1 MQQKLSLKT
10 ASNSPSTYSGGITIK
25 SSEELVAVR
34 RAGKVVAA
42 VHEAIKQALRPGLT
56 TKELDII
63 AEREIRKH
71 GAIPTFK
78 GYFGFPASI
87 CVSLNEEIVHG
98 IPGNRVIRAGD
109 IIKLDVGATL
119 DGYIGDAA
127 VSLPVGE
134 ISRDAMDLIEATK
147 ISLDQG
153 IKAAMPGNRTG
164 DIGAAVEAYAIS
176 RGYSVVRE
184 YVGHGVGRFLH
195 EDPQIP
201 NYGTPGMGHLLR
213 PGMVI
218 AIEPM
223 LNIGKAATRVLDD
236 QWTVVTE
243 DSSLSSHFEHTVIIT
258 EEGPEITTGIM

>member
-1 MQQKLSLKT
+1 MRPKISLKT

-25 SSEELVAVR
+25 SNEELIAVR
-34 RAGKVVAA
+34 RAGKVVAS
-42 VHEAIKQALRPGLT
+42 VHQALKQAVRPGLT
-56 TKELDII
+56 TKDLDII

-71 GAIPTFK
+71 GATPTFK

-87 CVSLNEEIVHG
+87 CASINDEIVHG
-98 IPGNRVIRAGD
+98 IPGKRVLRSGD
-109 IIKLDVGATL
+109 LIKLDVGATL

-127 VSLPVGE
+127 VTLPVGD
-134 ISRDAMDLIEATK
+134 ISNDAMDLIEATR
-147 ISLDQG
+147 ISLQEG
-153 IKAAMPGNRTG
+153 INAAMPGNRTG
-164 DIGAAVEAYAIS
+164 DIGAAVEAYANS
-176 RGYSVVRE
+176 KGYAVVRE

-201 NYGTPGMGHLLR
+201 NYGHPGMGNLLR

-223 LNIGKAATRVLDD
+223 LNIGGAKTRVLDD
-236 QWTVVTE
+236 HWTVVTA

-258 EEGPEITTGIM
+258 ESGPEITTGVK